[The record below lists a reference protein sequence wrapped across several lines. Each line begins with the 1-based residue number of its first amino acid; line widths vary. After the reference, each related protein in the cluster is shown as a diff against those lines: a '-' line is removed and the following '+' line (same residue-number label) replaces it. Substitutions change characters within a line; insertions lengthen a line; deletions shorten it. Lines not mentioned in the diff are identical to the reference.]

1 MLEAGQEGCAQVV
14 DSISHS
20 GTRIQDSGEGGGGG
34 GGGGEGWGGEIA
46 SGRSNGHD
54 PSLDEVRLKTNGSLN
69 NSTHGRSSCSSGDF
83 RLDLCREGAVSFHAG
98 DPLVSDRRPTTVLVD
113 KAMDKLVENKMT
125 SVGFKVSEE
134 NANIQRVIVDRARS
148 IEVPSIAGEA
158 N

>member
-1 MLEAGQEGCAQVV
+1 M
-14 DSISHS
+14 
-20 GTRIQDSGEGGGGG
+20 
-34 GGGGEGWGGEIA
+34 EIA

-69 NSTHGRSSCSSGDF
+69 NSTQERSSCSSGDV

-98 DPLVSDRRPTTVLVD
+98 DPLVLDRRPTTVLVD
-113 KAMDKLVENKMT
+113 KTMDKLVDNKVT

-134 NANIQRVIVDRARS
+134 NASIGIQRVIVDRARS